1 VQEQEEIKMATDTPI
16 FITLSFI
23 LFGLFAFAFLY
34 EGTTTS
40 INLFFPSTFQFSPAT
55 ICNNTA
61 SVNASVI
68 SVGGYLQ
75 AVGTSLQGASTP
87 FTWSCSVQTFLYYFV
102 LPIRIAVWVLQLIF
116 SLLANIAIIL
126 AVAIGAF
133 SKLPIMFNLLFVMP
147 LSLIWGYMLVRLIR
161 GV

>member
-1 VQEQEEIKMATDTPI
+1 MATDTPI

-23 LFGLFAFAFLY
+23 LFGIFAFAFLY
-34 EGTTTS
+34 EGTSTS
-40 INLFFPSTFQFSPAT
+40 INLYFPSTFQFSPAT
-55 ICNNTA
+55 ICNYT
-61 SVNASVI
+61 VTTNATTTG
-68 SVGGYLQ
+68 VGG
-75 AVGTSLQGASTP
+75 VLQGVGQFMQGTYPSIAHN
-87 FTWSCSVQTFLYYFV
+87 FTCPIQTFLYYFI
-102 LPIRIAVWVLQLIF
+102 LPIRIIVYIVQLIF

-147 LSLIWGYMLVRLIR
+147 LSLIWGYMLIRLIR